1 MLFQVVSVRS
11 ERASVMITTN
21 LEFSKWT
28 ELLENEMLIAS
39 LIDRVT
45 FRSHI
50 LNINVKDS
58 YRLSESLATQK
69 QKKRADMA

>member
-39 LIDRVT
+39 LIDRLT